1 MTDHAASA
9 GLFGIPLWLG
19 CLALMAFGAAMISV
33 VLLGLYAMRR
43 SAQADLPNILLG
55 ISHLA
60 AALSGMLPWGRPA
73 TPPALAESPAAA
85 VAPGAE
91 NIVDSVV
98 LIRDT
103 RVLRGAGPQ
112 GGSQ

>member
-9 GLFGIPLWLG
+9 GFFGIPLWLG
-19 CLALMAFGAAMISV
+19 CLALTALGAMIFSV

-43 SAQADLPNILLG
+43 SAQADLPNVLLG

-60 AALSGMLPWGRPA
+60 AAFSCMLPWGRPT
-73 TPPALAESPAAA
+73 TPPALAEPAASPAP
-85 VAPGAE
+85 PGAE
-91 NIVDSVV
+91 GLVDSVV

-103 RVLRGAGPQ
+103 RTLRSGIPR
-112 GGSQ
+112 GGGQ